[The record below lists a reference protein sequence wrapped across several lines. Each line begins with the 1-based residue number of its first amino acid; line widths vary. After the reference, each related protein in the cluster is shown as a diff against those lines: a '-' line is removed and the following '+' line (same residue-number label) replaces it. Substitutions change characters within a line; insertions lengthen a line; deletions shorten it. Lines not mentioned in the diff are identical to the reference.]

1 MIFKKKYR
9 TLHNKAENDSE
20 NSFLSNQPREKNLV
34 RSQVCYGSE
43 WIHWGLELQGS
54 EAGMKER
61 FETKFSKLLPRFLPI
76 MFVKW
81 NYFHLISIVLC
92 YILYGT
98 KFDNTQYQH
107 VATLRIHK
115 TNDIE

>member
-1 MIFKKKYR
+1 MIFRKKYR

-20 NSFLSNQPREKNLV
+20 KNSFLSNKPRGRSLV

-61 FETKFSKLLPRFLPI
+61 DLRLNSPSCYLDSYPLCLLSEIIFIWYL
-76 MFVKW
+76 
-81 NYFHLISIVLC
+81 
-92 YILYGT
+92 
-98 KFDNTQYQH
+98 
-107 VATLRIHK
+107 
-115 TNDIE
+115 